1 MSDEKI
7 LEDRRYARTH
17 EWALDQEGR
26 VRVGITDHAQSE
38 LTDIVFVDLPAV
50 GKVVAAGGLLLSVE
64 SVKTVADIYA
74 PTSGT
79 VTAVNEKLRQQPGLV
94 NSDAYGEGW
103 IVEISPT
110 PGAADPPLL
119 DAAGYRASLGA
130 P

>member
-17 EWALDQEGR
+17 EWALEHEGR

-74 PTSGT
+74 PASGT
-79 VTAVNEKLRQQPGLV
+79 VAAVNEKLRQQPGLV

-103 IVEISPT
+103 IVEIAPT
-110 PGAADPPLL
+110 HGAADPPLL